1 MSKRPALICRQCSSE
16 ADTKGLC
23 SRCYT
28 YKKDYGKDRPARV
41 IDEYDAN
48 GHLSDSERIARAK
61 AKVKSMGL
69 GKA

>member
-1 MSKRPALICRQCSSE
+1 MSKSPALICRQCSSE

-23 SRCYT
+23 SRCYK
-28 YKKDYGKDRPARV
+28 YKNNYGKNRPASA
-41 IDEYDAN
+41 IDDYDAN

-69 GKA
+69 GKT